1 MFAIFDAEGTIV
13 GVLTLNGVKY
23 TTILDTLEDADYR
36 VRLIDNIWDLK
47 SNDEEKED

>member
-23 TTILDTLEDADYR
+23 STIVDTLEGADYR
-36 VRLIDNIWDLK
+36 IRMIDNIWDLK
-47 SNDEEKED
+47 GNDKEED